1 MVNKCDGVAR
11 LKKLEQRL
19 DRQFSIFGVQFGLD
33 GIIGL
38 VPFVGDV
45 VTGVMGL
52 YLIFEARRLGAQ
64 RWTMARMLIN
74 WALDFGLGMIPVLG
88 DFFDIAFKSNSKNLR
103 LLIADLE
110 KRAVELREVKR
121 EQMRAAAA
129 YASAEFKMRK
139 GGAQG
144 AAFSLS
150 GQ

>member
-19 DRQFSIFGVQFGLD
+19 DRQFSLFGVQFGFD

-38 VPFVGDV
+38 VPFVGDLF
-45 VTGVMGL
+45 TGAMGL
-52 YLIFEARRLGAQ
+52 YLILEARRLGAQ
-64 RWTMARMLIN
+64 RWTMARMLVN
-74 WALDFGLGMIPVLG
+74 WALDFGLGAIPIVG

-103 LLIADLE
+103 LLITDLE

-129 YASAEFKMRK
+129 
-139 GGAQG
+139 
-144 AAFSLS
+144 
-150 GQ
+150 

>member
-19 DRQFSIFGVQFGLD
+19 DRQFSVFGVQFGLD

-38 VPFVGDV
+38 VPVAGDLI
-45 VTGVMGL
+45 TSAMGL
-52 YLIFEARRLGAQ
+52 YVILEARRLGAR

-74 WALDFGLGMIPVLG
+74 WTLDFGLGAIPIVG
-88 DFFDIAFKSNSKNLR
+88 DLFDIAFRSNSKNLR

-129 YASAEFKMRK
+129 
-139 GGAQG
+139 
-144 AAFSLS
+144 
-150 GQ
+150 

>member
-19 DRQFSIFGVQFGLD
+19 DRQFSLFGVQFGID

-38 VPFVGDV
+38 VPVLGDIF
-45 VTGVMGL
+45 TGAMGL
-52 YLIFEARRLGAQ
+52 YLILEARRLGAK
-64 RWTMARMLIN
+64 RWTMVRMLTN
-74 WALDFGLGMIPVLG
+74 WALDFGLGAIPVVG

-110 KRAVELREVKR
+110 KRAVELREVHR

-129 YASAEFKMRK
+129 
-139 GGAQG
+139 
-144 AAFSLS
+144 
-150 GQ
+150 